1 MRQYRNLKI
10 GSLIQEEL
18 SKLLIR
24 DINFGDALV
33 TILKVEVDEDLLHA
47 RVKLGIIPYEKGP
60 EVFKEITEHQRELK
74 HKLLKKMNIRPMPHI
89 GFEIEE
95 EKAPY
100 PSG

>member
-60 EVFKEITEHQRELK
+60 EVFKEILK
-74 HKLLKKMNIRPMPHI
+74 R
-89 GFEIEE
+89 
-95 EKAPY
+95 
-100 PSG
+100 